1 MYKCRSKAQWVGF
14 TVSALAIAIASER
27 LSAADAAAT
36 GATEHVEVVGQAA
49 SIDQALK
56 EQRNS
61 DNIESVVH
69 ADGVAQLPDANVAE
83 AVQRLPGISVERDQG
98 EGRFVSVRGL
108 GPDLNSVTING
119 TLVPSPQ
126 SARRAVALD
135 VLPSELVQSLSVI
148 KTLTPDMDA
157 NSLGGTV
164 DVQSL
169 SAFDHK
175 GLFYTGTSEAGYNQ
189 NTHQTS
195 PKFSGAISDRF
206 SLGDGID
213 NFGVAA
219 ALSWNKR
226 DFGSDNVETG
236 GAWDFNDGARL
247 NSFEQR
253 VYDISRERTGG
264 GLNFDYKPD
273 DDTQLYLRTLYS
285 RFKDSETRNSTSLE
299 FDKPQAA
306 GELGKAKAK
315 RKLKQR
321 EETQEIQSYVFGGE
335 RMLGLWT
342 LSGQAGYSTSSE
354 DSPGHIAG
362 ATFKGNSSFPNSGF
376 YDTEKPRPIIGAGF
390 YDPSNF
396 TLDKVDWEEQD
407 TRDTEKNLRLD
418 LARDYDVEGYA
429 SQVKFGGKVSRR
441 NKDNDLNAWVYKDFD
456 DAGFNDAQLNM
467 TPFDKGN
474 VHYQLGQFGPGI
486 SGGAIKDLIG
496 GLNPGDYYD
505 EQESRANDFKMRE
518 DINAAYVMN
527 TVDID
532 DWRFIAGMRYEGTEF
547 EAKGTGVRDGAFEAQ
562 DTQRDYHHWLPGL
575 HARYQLDKNTQ
586 LRAAWTNA
594 VVRPTFGQLAP
605 GFVIDDDEAS
615 FGNPNLK
622 PLESSNFDL
631 GIEHYMGQ
639 AGTVSAFLFY
649 KDIKN
654 FVYNNDLAGSGE
666 WVDFTEAH
674 TYANG
679 DSAKLY
685 GLELAYSQKFDWLP
699 APWNGLLL
707 GANTTFS
714 RSSAS
719 IEGFDQ
725 ATGRNRKRDIDLPN
739 QSDTV
744 GNLMLGWEDDT
755 LSLRLS
761 ANYKSQYLYE
771 LAGISDKAH
780 DLHVDAQTFVDFSAR
795 YSLTKNLQVSFEAQN
810 LTDQPYFVYSGHRRY
825 NNQYEEYGPTYSL
838 GLTFTHF

>member
-1 MYKCRSKAQWVGF
+1 MYKCRSRAQWVGF
-14 TVSALAIAIASER
+14 TFSALAMAIASER
-27 LSAADAAAT
+27 LSAAEASAT
-36 GATEHVEVVGQAA
+36 GATEHVEVVGQAV
-49 SIDQALK
+49 SLDKALK
-56 EQRNS
+56 QQRSS

-83 AVQRLPGISVERDQG
+83 AVQRLPGISIERDQG

-108 GPDLNSVTING
+108 GPDLNTVTING
-119 TLVPSPQ
+119 TLVPSPE

-164 DVQSL
+164 DVRSL
-169 SAFDHK
+169 SAFDHD
-175 GLFYTGTSEAGYNQ
+175 GLFYTTSTEAAYNK
-189 NTHQTS
+189 NSHQTS
-195 PKFSGAISDRF
+195 PKVSGAISDRF

-226 DFGSDNVETG
+226 DFRSDNVETG
-236 GAWDFNDGARL
+236 GDWDFTDGARL

-253 VYDISRERTGG
+253 IYDISRERTGG

-273 DDTQLYLRTLYS
+273 DDTSLYLRTLYS
-285 RFKDSETRNSTSLE
+285 RFKDSETRNSTAIE
-299 FDKPQAA
+299 FADPQAE
-306 GELGKAKAK
+306 GEVGKTKTK

-335 RMLGLWT
+335 RMMGLWT
-342 LSGQAGYSTSSE
+342 LSGQAGYSKSSE

-362 ATFKGNSSFPNSGF
+362 ATFKGNSSIGDGGF
-376 YDTEKPRPIIGAGF
+376 YDTEKPRPIIGPGF
-390 YDPSNF
+390 YDPTNF
-396 TLDKVDWEEQD
+396 TLDKVDWEEQN
-407 TRDTEKNLRLD
+407 TRDTEKNIRLD
-418 LARDYDVEGYA
+418 LARDYDVQGYA

-441 NKDNDLNAWVYKDFD
+441 NKDNDLNAWVYKDFADLGYTD
-456 DAGFNDAQLNM
+456 DQLNLDR
-467 TPFDKGN
+467 FNKGN
-474 VHYQLGQFGPGI
+474 LHYNLGQFGPGI

-496 GLNPGDYYD
+496 GLNPNDYYD
-505 EQESRANDFKMRE
+505 EQESRANDFTMRE
-518 DINAAYVMN
+518 DINSAYLMN

-547 EAKGTGVRDGAFEAQ
+547 EAKGTGVRDGVFEAQ
-562 DTQRDYHHWLPGL
+562 DTKRDYHHWLPGL
-575 HARYQLDKNTQ
+575 HARYQLAKNTQ

-605 GFVIDDDEAS
+605 GFVIDDDVAE

-631 GIEHYMGQ
+631 GIEHFMGQ

-654 FVYNNDLAGSGE
+654 FVYNTDLAGSGE
-666 WVDFTEAH
+666 WIDFTEAH
-674 TYANG
+674 SYANG

-699 APWNGLLL
+699 APWNGVIL

-714 RSSAS
+714 RSRAS
-719 IEGFDQ
+719 IKGVD
-725 ATGRNRKRDIDLPN
+725 ATTGASLKRDIDLPN
-739 QSDTV
+739 QSNTV
-744 GNLMLGWEDDT
+744 GNLMLGWEDEK

-761 ANYKSQYLYE
+761 ANYKSDYLYE
-771 LAGISDKAH
+771 LAGINDKAH
-780 DLHVDAQTFVDFSAR
+780 DTHVDAQTFVDFSAR
-795 YSLTKNLQVSFEAQN
+795 YSLTKNLQVSFDAQN
-810 LTDQPYFVYSGHRRY
+810 LTDQPYFVYSGNSRY
-825 NNQYEEYGPTYSL
+825 NNQYEEYGPTYSV

>member
-14 TVSALAIAIASER
+14 TVSALALAIASER
-27 LSAADAAAT
+27 LSAAETSAI
-36 GATEHVEVVGQAA
+36 GATEHVEVVGQAV
-49 SIDQALK
+49 SLDKALK
-56 EQRNS
+56 QQRNS
-61 DNIESVVH
+61 DTIESVVH

-83 AVQRLPGISVERDQG
+83 AVQRLPGISIERDQG

-119 TLVPSPQ
+119 TLVPSPE

-169 SAFDHK
+169 SAFDHD
-175 GLFYTGTSEAGYNQ
+175 GLFFTGSTEAGYNK
-189 NTHQTS
+189 NSHKTS
-195 PKFSGAISDRF
+195 PKVSGAISDRF
-206 SLGDGID
+206 SLGDGVD

-226 DFGSDNVETG
+226 DFRSDNVETG
-236 GAWDFNDGARL
+236 GDWDFTDGARL

-253 VYDISRERTGG
+253 VYEISRERAGG

-273 DDTQLYLRTLYS
+273 DDTSLYLRTLYS
-285 RFKDSETRNSTSLE
+285 RFEDNETRNSTAFE
-299 FDKPQAA
+299 FSDPQA
-306 GELGKAKAK
+306 EDEVGKTKTK

-335 RMLGLWT
+335 RTMGLWT
-342 LSGQAGYSTSSE
+342 LSGQAGYSESSE
-354 DSPGHIAG
+354 DNPGGIAG
-362 ATFKGNSSFPNSGF
+362 ATFKGSSSIGDGGF

-390 YDPSNF
+390 YDPNNF
-396 TLDKVDWEEQD
+396 SLDKVDWQEQHTKD
-407 TRDTEKNLRLD
+407 IEKNIRLD
-418 LARDYDVEGYA
+418 LARDYDVQGYA

-441 NKDNDLNAWVYKDFD
+441 NKDNDLNAWTYKDFSD
-456 DAGFNDAQLNM
+456 LGFSDEQLSLNA
-467 TPFDKGN
+467 FNKGN
-474 VHYQLGQFGPGI
+474 LHYNLGQYGPGI

-496 GLNPGDYYD
+496 GLNRDDFYN
-505 EQESRANDFKMRE
+505 EQDSRANDFKMRE
-518 DINAAYVMN
+518 DINAAYLMN

-532 DWRFIAGMRYEGTEF
+532 DWRFIAGLRYEGTEF
-547 EAKGTGVRDGAFEAQ
+547 EAKGTGVRDGVFEDQ

-575 HARYQLDKNTQ
+575 HARYQLAKNTQ
-586 LRAAWTNA
+586 VRAAWTNT

-605 GFVIDDDEAS
+605 GFVIEDDKAE

-631 GIEHYMGQ
+631 GIEHFMGQ

-674 TYANG
+674 SYANG

-699 APWNGLLL
+699 SPWNGLIL
-707 GANTTFS
+707 GANSTFS
-714 RSSAS
+714 RSNAS
-719 IEGFDQ
+719 IKGVDA
-725 ATGRNRKRDIDLPN
+725 ATGASLKRDIDLPN
-739 QSDTV
+739 QSKTV
-744 GNLMLGWEDDT
+744 GNLMLGWEDDK

-761 ANYKSQYLYE
+761 ANYKSDYLYE
-771 LAGISDKAH
+771 LAGVNDKAH
-780 DLHVDAQTFVDFSAR
+780 DTYVDAQTFVDFSAR
-795 YSLTKNLQVSFEAQN
+795 YSLTKNLQLKFDAQN
-810 LTDQPYFVYSGHRRY
+810 LTDQPYFMYSGNSRF
-825 NNQYEEYGPTYSL
+825 NNQYEEYGPAYSL
-838 GLTFTHF
+838 GLTYTHF